1 MRVLAPLR
9 SSRLQDLKVE
19 WPADPLKPPGTKE
32 TSAARRM
39 VLMPS
44 EAGQAFFYDARGRS
58 GQDYY
63 VERRPLS
70 LPSRSFGVVPIAK
83 VVAKARGLLTF
94 DADV

>member
-1 MRVLAPLR
+1 
-9 SSRLQDLKVE
+9 
-19 WPADPLKPPGTKE
+19 
-32 TSAARRM
+32 M